1 MSIQDE
7 ALSAR
12 VREALERDKRIA
24 GQAIAVRVAQG
35 EVFLKGV
42 TDTDEQRELAVMVVR
57 GIAGVRYVNADELR
71 LREGAE

>member
-7 ALSAR
+7 ALSGK
-12 VREALERDKRIA
+12 VREALARDKRTG

-42 TDTDEQRELAVMVVR
+42 ADAEETVELAVMVTR
-57 GIAGVRYVNADELR
+57 GILGVRHVNADELR
-71 LREGAE
+71 VREASE